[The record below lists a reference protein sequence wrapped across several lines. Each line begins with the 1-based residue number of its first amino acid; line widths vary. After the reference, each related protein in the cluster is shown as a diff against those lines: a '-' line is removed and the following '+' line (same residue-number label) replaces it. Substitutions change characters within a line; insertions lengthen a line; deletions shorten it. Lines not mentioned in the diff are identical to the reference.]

1 MAEDWGRGMPYH
13 PVLFVDNP
21 FLIDTTLG
29 RFCGYLKAMQLVSRL
44 LDQPVWNPPA
54 IEISNNTGANFL
66 IKYGW

>member
-29 RFCGYLKAMQLVSRL
+29 CFCGYLKAMQSSESFIGSTCLEPSRNRDL
-44 LDQPVWNPPA
+44 
-54 IEISNNTGANFL
+54 
-66 IKYGW
+66 K